1 MTRAGDRS
9 YRHHLSR
16 DEVKLQSRVA
26 EMHDELDRM
35 FVFTAKLYDKKQEN
49 DLLEHVHKA
58 RKEIELMLKKLNN
71 KSKTGELR

>member
-1 MTRAGDRS
+1 
-9 YRHHLSR
+9 
-16 DEVKLQSRVA
+16 
-26 EMHDELDRM
+26 MHDELDRM
-35 FVFTAKLYDKKQEN
+35 FVFTAKLYDKKLEN